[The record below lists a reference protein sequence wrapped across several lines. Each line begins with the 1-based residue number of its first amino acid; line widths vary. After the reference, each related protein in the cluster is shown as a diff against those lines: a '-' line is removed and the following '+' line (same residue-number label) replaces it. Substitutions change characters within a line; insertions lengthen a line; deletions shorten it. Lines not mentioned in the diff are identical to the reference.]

1 MKPFVKRSDDNS
13 SKYFLNHQIR
23 APKVLCIDDEVNHG
37 IISLQDALRLAE
49 SKGLDLV
56 QISAQPG
63 QVPTAKILDYSKFKY
78 EQAKKDKL
86 SKKKQRES
94 AIEIKEIKFRPSTAE
109 NDLRT
114 KARQAQG
121 FLEEGN
127 KVKIS
132 IVFHGRELSH
142 KEVADNT
149 LQIFL
154 SLIPEAQIVSPA
166 SLNGKDLIV
175 IIEKRSSSSDKAK
188 SA

>member
-1 MKPFVKRSDDNS
+1 MKSFVKRSFDDNN
-13 SKYFLNHQIR
+13 KYFLNHQIR
-23 APKVLCIDDEVNHG
+23 APKVLCIDSENINHG
-37 IISLQDALRLAE
+37 IISLQEALRLAE
-49 SKGLDLV
+49 LNGLDLV

-63 QVPTAKILDYSKFKY
+63 QAPTCRILDYSKFKY
-78 EQAKKDKL
+78 EQSKKDKL

-121 FLEEGN
+121 FLDDGD
-127 KVKIS
+127 KVKVTIA
-132 IVFHGRELSH
+132 FHGRELSH

-149 LQIFL
+149 LKIFMGF
-154 SLIPEAQIVSPA
+154 IPDAQMVSAP

-175 IIEKRSSSSDKAK
+175 MIEKKTSDRAK